1 MTIQQFEYIIALDEC
16 RHFVKAAQKC
26 FITQPTLSMMINK
39 LEEELGLKIFDRTK
53 HPVAPTKEGEE
64 LIKLAK
70 AVILKTRYIKEYV
83 AALKGE
89 LTGDIRIGIIPTLA
103 PYLVPLFIKEFVRN
117 CPGLNASI
125 KELATPQIITG
136 INNGDIDIGILAT
149 PVNEASLTE
158 HPLFYEEFY
167 AYASLDEKLPKK
179 KYLLPKEINIAHL
192 WLLEE
197 GHCFRNQVY
206 NLCQLK
212 KEHQSTL
219 NYEAGSIETLINLVD
234 HSKGITLIPKLA
246 EMNLKPSQKKFVR
259 EFANPK
265 PVREISLVVK
275 NNFIRIKIIEQLKDV
290 IIKCLPSEMINSK
303 NKKITSIDS

>member
-1 MTIQQFEYIIALDEC
+1 MTIQQLEYVIALDEC

-39 LEEELGLKIFDRTK
+39 LEEEWGVKVFDRTK
-53 HPVAPTKEGEE
+53 HPIAPTKEGEE

-70 AVILKTRYIKEYV
+70 AVILKTRFINEYV
-83 AALKGE
+83 AGLKNE
-89 LTGDIRIGIIPTLA
+89 LTGEIRIGIIPTLA
-103 PYLVPLFIKEFVRN
+103 PYLVPRFLKEFVKR
-117 CPGLNASI
+117 CPHLKLSL
-125 KELATPQIITG
+125 KEMTTLQIITSMDK
-136 INNGDIDIGILAT
+136 GDVDIGILAT
-149 PVNEASLTE
+149 PVNEPSLTE

-179 KYLLPKEINIAHL
+179 KYLLPKEIKIAHL

-212 KEHQSTL
+212 KQEQSTL
-219 NYEAGSIETLINLVD
+219 SYEAGSIETLINLVD
-234 HSKGITLIPKLA
+234 TSKGITLIPKLA
-246 EMNLKPSQKKFVR
+246 EMNLKPSQKKYVR

-265 PVREISLVVK
+265 PVREISLVVT
-275 NNFIRIKIIEQLKDV
+275 NNFIRKKIIDELKDV
-290 IIKCLPSEMINSK
+290 IIKCLPAEMTNTK
-303 NKKITSIDS
+303 NKKITLIE